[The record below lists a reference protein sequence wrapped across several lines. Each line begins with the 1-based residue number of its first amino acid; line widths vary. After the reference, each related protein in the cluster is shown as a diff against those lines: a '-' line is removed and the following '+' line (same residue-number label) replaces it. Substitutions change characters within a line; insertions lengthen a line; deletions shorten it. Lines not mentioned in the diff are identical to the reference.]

1 MLENHFTL
9 RLKMKSMEQTDK
21 HFYEAPSIMMFEVKQ
36 EGVIC
41 FSDPITGGNS
51 INGWEDGGTTDDEVY
66 M

>member
-1 MLENHFTL
+1 
-9 RLKMKSMEQTDK
+9 METK
-21 HFYEAPSIMMFEVKQ
+21 HNEFYEMPSAKVFEVKQ

-51 INGWEDGGTTDDEVY
+51 IDGWEDGGSTDDVIY